1 MRVTIRA
8 AHPQDAKAI
17 SGLIRE
23 NLGLPVSA
31 SETAHVLAR
40 LCLSP
45 RSRVFCADV
54 DELTVGFLHVSDYDT
69 ILMRE
74 PLKVITAMA
83 VSGSYRRIGIG
94 TAMLRRAERWASEA
108 GAAGVLLHAGFGRDA
123 EAFFTACGYTAE
135 LPGPQFRKTLPLPP
149 NADERR

>member
-17 SGLIRE
+17 SGLIRDT
-23 NLGLPVSA
+23 LGLPVSA

-45 RSRVFCADV
+45 RSRVFCAVV
-54 DELTVGFLHVSDYDT
+54 DDLTVGFLHVSDYDT

-74 PLKVITAMA
+74 PLKVVTAMA
-83 VSGSYRRIGIG
+83 VSRSYRRVGIG
-94 TAMLRRAERWASEA
+94 TALLRRAERWATES
-108 GAAGVLLHAGFGRDA
+108 GAVGVLLHAGFGKET
-123 EAFFTACGYTAE
+123 EAFFTACGYSAE
-135 LPGPQFRKTLPLPP
+135 LPGPQFRKTLAAAPK
-149 NADERR
+149 E